1 MYPRPFLFS
10 ALLCLATAVNAAE
23 TPATEPGVAELPP
36 PPQPAAAATEDA
48 AGAPAA
54 SVPGGDPGVAAAP
67 DGEEAP
73 QPELSGEPE
82 VTIVHR
88 EGATIEEYRVGGQ
101 LRYAKIIPSRG
112 APYYMFDSDG
122 DGMLD
127 TRWND
132 LDNPPIN
139 QWILKRW

>member
-1 MYPRPFLFS
+1 MYPRPILFS
-10 ALLCLATAVNAAE
+10 ALLCLATA
-23 TPATEPGVAELPP
+23 ATASDVAELPP

-48 AGAPAA
+48 AGVPAA

-67 DGEEAP
+67 DGDEAP
-73 QPELSGEPE
+73 PPELSGEPE

-132 LDNPPIN
+132 LDNPPVN

>member
-36 PPQPAAAATEDA
+36 PPQPAASSVAA
-48 AGAPAA
+48 
-54 SVPGGDPGVAAAP
+54 AAAP

-132 LDNPPIN
+132 LDNPPVN